1 MNAIAF
7 AVSVVL
13 IVSALA
19 LAGCTSNK
27 ANPSSNPNYCLT
39 HPSECH

>member
-1 MNAIAF
+1 MKEIILF
-7 AVSVVL
+7 AVL
-13 IVSALA
+13 ALA
-19 LAGCTSNK
+19 VAGCTSNK